1 MSNFSYNSLYHF
13 LYNPN
18 NKRWSFQC
26 SFFNQKVISYLQ
38 GKEISSLPII
48 EKMSYFDQC
57 IFLKRSSFIS
67 IQKEKQNFWV
77 KEIPSGNI
85 IFQGIF
91 FERTTF
97 PSTLN
102 TKCCFW
108 CREYD
113 LSKNFSSIWGSFYFY
128 GGAEK
133 YFR

>member
-1 MSNFSYNSLYHF
+1 
-13 LYNPN
+13 
-18 NKRWSFQC
+18 
-26 SFFNQKVISYLQ
+26 
-38 GKEISSLPII
+38 
-48 EKMSYFDQC
+48 MSYFHQC

-85 IFQGIF
+85 ILQGIF

-113 LSKNFSSIWGSFYFY
+113 LSKNFSSI
-128 GGAEK
+128 
-133 YFR
+133 